1 VNLAACHTRIERWG
15 GGGGPG
21 AAAEGWTG
29 EAEAR
34 YVWTRVTSQRAAQDL
49 DFSFSRGPKH
59 YDAAREKP
67 SVRKLRENFIDT
79 LGQY

>member
-1 VNLAACHTRIERWG
+1 MTL
-15 GGGGPG
+15 
-21 AAAEGWTG
+21 
-29 EAEAR
+29 
-34 YVWTRVTSQRAAQDL
+34 QRAAQDL

-67 SVRKLRENFIDT
+67 SVRKLRENFMDT